1 MNFLRDEC
9 GISEERISI
18 VLKSHPGF
26 FVQKPDS
33 FRPLVDRAD
42 GIGIPQ
48 ESKMFIWILDVLPS
62 LKGSVLGTCQLNS
75 FRLEE
80 ICLLERS
87 KAMFSSFLQTE
98 LDVCWATIG

>member
-18 VLKSHPGF
+18 VLKCF
-26 FVQKPDS
+26 FVRKPDS
-33 FRPLVDRAD
+33 FWALVDRAD
-42 GIGIPQ
+42 EIGIPQ

-98 LDVCWATIG
+98 LDVFWATIG